1 MPGLLDYVKG
11 YTHGGSVDFD
21 PYANTSQADMLNKL
35 GITVD
40 SDETGLLP
48 TYDPTGADMAR
59 ASYDLR
65 GDSLAYK
72 KML

>member
-21 PYANTSQADMLNKL
+21 PYTDTSQADMLAKL

-40 SDETGLLP
+40 PDAYGLLP
-48 TYDPTGADMAR
+48 TYDPTGADIAR
-59 ASYDLR
+59 DEYGLR
-65 GDSLAYK
+65 GEEFG
-72 KML
+72 